1 MSEELR
7 AVQRQRRMR
16 EVSQVNRHNTAG
28 SLCGPVRRQIRSFER
43 HLRGLVAKKKINYK
57 KLREIKPP
65 CQLIDRSN
73 LKAFG

>member
-1 MSEELR
+1 MPEELR

-28 SLCGPVRRQIRSFER
+28 SLCGPVRRQIYSFER
-43 HLRGLVAKKKINYK
+43 HLRGLVEKKNNYK